1 MKNYRKIISVLILLG
16 LFSSC
21 EKKQTELEFEK
32 SVMTEIF
39 PSLVDSI
46 CVDSRKM
53 DPPPP
58 MGESVYDKTGHYV
71 RTDSTKITSKQRI
84 EYRKWQKKREEVE
97 KDTSS
102 VVIAFDPFLK
112 KNEAELNQLLK
123 EYNSKIQI
131 SQRSEKELDKFRLDF
146 EKIKLNNKFKIKNIS
161 EFPKVESKYR
171 NLLYELKYDFVF
183 SGILQL
189 SRIQFDKQKQF
200 GILQGSFSFCGKCG
214 RGFNVFIKKV
224 NNKWVI
230 DKIDGTWVS

>member
-1 MKNYRKIISVLILLG
+1 MKNFQKITSLLILLI
-16 LFSSC
+16 LISSC

-53 DPPPP
+53 LPPPP

-71 RTDSTKITSKQRI
+71 RTDSTKTTNKQRI
-84 EYRKWQKKREEVE
+84 EYREWQKKREEVE

-123 EYNSKIQI
+123 EYNSKTQVF
-131 SQRSEKELDKFRLDF
+131 QTSEKGLDKIRFDF
-146 EKIKLNNKFKIKNIS
+146 DKIKLNNKFKIKNIS
-161 EFPKVESKYR
+161 EFPKIESEYR

-183 SGILQL
+183 
-189 SRIQFDKQKQF
+189 
-200 GILQGSFSFCGKCG
+200 
-214 RGFNVFIKKV
+214 
-224 NNKWVI
+224 
-230 DKIDGTWVS
+230 

>member
-1 MKNYRKIISVLILLG
+1 
-16 LFSSC
+16 
-21 EKKQTELEFEK
+21 
-32 SVMTEIF
+32 MTEIF

-53 DPPPP
+53 LPPPP

-71 RTDSTKITSKQRI
+71 RTDSTKTTNKQRI
-84 EYRKWQKKREEVE
+84 QYREWQKKREEIE

-102 VVIAFDPFLK
+102 VVIALDPFLK

-161 EFPKVESKYR
+161 EFPKVESEYR

-200 GILQGSFSFCGKCG
+200 GILQGSL
-214 RGFNVFIKKV
+214 VFVENADEGLIFLLKK
-224 NNKWVI
+224 
-230 DKIDGTWVS
+230 

>member
-1 MKNYRKIISVLILLG
+1 MKNYRKIISVLILLV

-53 DPPPP
+53 LPPPP

-71 RTDSTKITSKQRI
+71 RTDSTKTTNKQRI
-84 EYRKWQKKREEVE
+84 QYREWQKKREEIE

-102 VVIAFDPFLK
+102 VVIALDPFLK

-161 EFPKVESKYR
+161 EFPKVESEYR

-200 GILQGSFSFCGKCG
+200 GILQGSL
-214 RGFNVFIKKV
+214 VFVENADEGLIFLLKK
-224 NNKWVI
+224 
-230 DKIDGTWVS
+230 